1 MNSLGQ
7 GGSLSNGGREATCR
21 GSGRLG
27 AADNTISVPRDHPM
41 LQTGNQSQEVKKTH
55 YPYKEPRIDQ
65 RMYQAEIP
73 RLQGRASNRA
83 VTRGSSSPR
92 AGEKYTKVCAEG
104 ITHVPCSLS
113 KLTAMSNASRRPRCQ
128 TEGGSVIVARR
139 LRSNLPRT
147 HRSPRVGPHLAC
159 FCVSSHIVGLPDS
172 RTLGPEFCA

>member
-1 MNSLGQ
+1 METPRFTTDFSFFERKANSIEAYAQDSNMNSLGQ
-7 GGSLSNGGREATCR
+7 GGSLSNGGREAAGR

-27 AADNTISVPRDHPM
+27 AAGNTISAPRDHPM

-92 AGEKYTKVCAEG
+92 AGEKCTNICVMCLKY
-104 ITHVPCSLS
+104 VPCSLS
-113 KLTAMSNASRRPRCQ
+113 KLTPTSKVSCKPSCQ
-128 TEGGSVIVARR
+128 AEVCMY
-139 LRSNLPRT
+139 
-147 HRSPRVGPHLAC
+147 SPRG
-159 FCVSSHIVGLPDS
+159 S
-172 RTLGPEFCA
+172 